1 MMSKLRLNP
10 PQILALGFLSLIIL
24 GSLLLSTPW
33 AVAQRETDWLTAFFT
48 STSAVCVTGLVVVDT
63 GTHWSLFG
71 QVVILMLIQV
81 GGLGVMSFATFFALL
96 LRKRILLKQRL
107 IMQQALNKSSV
118 EGIVSIFRYLLLFSF
133 IAEIIGALIL
143 AARWYPSM
151 GWLKALWFGFFH
163 SVSAFNN
170 AGFDIFGNFSS
181 LTGYTTDI
189 VTNMVISTLF
199 VVSGLGFVVIYEI
212 YLFRESKKLSLHSR
226 LVLIT
231 TLVLVC
237 LGTTIIFISEYNNA
251 LRGLSPVGKLVTAYF
266 QAVAPRTA
274 GFNTIDISA
283 TLLSS
288 QLLLMFLMFIG
299 GSPGSTAGGI
309 KTTTFTLLGL
319 AVYSNLRGKR
329 DTEVFRRRI
338 SPQEVSRALAITIL
352 ALTLV
357 FLVTFT
363 LTFTEK
369 GDFVQILFEVVSAI
383 STVGL
388 TLGLTTELSDP
399 GRILIM
405 ITMFLGR
412 LGPLTIGYA
421 LAYRQKQPD
430 IRYPEGR
437 IMVG

>member
-212 YLFRESKKLSLHSR
+212 YQFRESKKLSLHSR

-309 KTTTFTLLGL
+309 N
-319 AVYSNLRGKR
+319 NLRGKR

-357 FLVTFT
+357 FLVTFI

-369 GDFVQILFEVVSAI
+369 GDLVQILFEVVSAI

-399 GRILIM
+399 GRILII